1 MTISATPQQ
10 VITPTVRRT
19 LKRGAYWI
27 VAVVVVLLIA
37 VIAIGMS
44 GGARQGDP
52 LSITNPAPNGT
63 MALAEVL
70 RQQGVDVVATT
81 SLEATRDAIDSRAN
95 TTLFIYDNNY
105 LDGEQLAEAVSLADT
120 VILASPTF
128 EALQA
133 VAPSIAQAGALDET
147 LTADCAVGAVERA
160 GTVSGDSDGYRVID
174 DTADAVTCLGDG
186 DGAFALVQLDGL
198 TVLGATQSLTN
209 EIIASDGNAA
219 FALGLLGSHDSL
231 VWYLPSFEDYKQDV
245 PPTLGDLSPLWVS
258 PALGLLILTFV
269 AAAVWRGRRF
279 GPLVVENLPVT
290 VKASETMLGRARLY
304 EKSSSRLRALDSLR
318 IGTIQRL
325 ATECGLPRLATV
337 DEVIGAVAARTTTD
351 VAAVRGLLVD
361 AIPSTD
367 RELVS
372 MSDDLLTLERTVARA
387 TRP

>member
-10 VITPTVRRT
+10 VITPTVRRS
-19 LKRGAYWI
+19 LKRGAYWV
-27 VAVVVVLLIA
+27 VAVVVVLIIA
-37 VIAIGMS
+37 VIAIGIS
-44 GGARQGDP
+44 GGARQGAP
-52 LSITNPAPNGT
+52 LSITNAAPSGT

-81 SLEATRDAIDSRAN
+81 SLEATRDAIESRAN
-95 TTLFIYDNNY
+95 TTLFIYDDNY

-120 VILASPTF
+120 VVLASPTF

-147 LTADCAVGAVERA
+147 LTSDCAVGAVERA
-160 GTVSGDSDGYRVID
+160 GTVSGDLDGYRVID
-174 DTADAVTCLGDG
+174 DTADAVTCLGNG

-209 EIIASDGNAA
+209 EIIANDGNAA
-219 FALGLLGSHDSL
+219 FALGLLGSKDAL
-231 VWYLPSFEDYKQDV
+231 VWYLPSFDDYEQDV

>member
-10 VITPTVRRT
+10 VITPTVRRS

-27 VAVVVVLLIA
+27 VAVVVVLIIA

-52 LSITNPAPNGT
+52 LSITNPAPSGT

-81 SLEATRDAIDSRAN
+81 SLEATRDAIGSRAN
-95 TTLFIYDNNY
+95 TTLFIYDDNY
-105 LDGEQLAEAVSLADT
+105 LDGEQLAEAVGLADT

-133 VAPSIAQAGALDET
+133 VAPSVAQAGALDET

-160 GTVSGDSDGYRVID
+160 GTVSGDSDGYRLID
-174 DTADAVTCLGDG
+174 DTADAITCLGNG

-198 TVLGATQSLTN
+198 TVLGATQALTN
-209 EIIASDGNAA
+209 EIIANDGNAA
-219 FALGLLGSHDSL
+219 FALGLLGSKDSL

-245 PPTLGDLSPLWVS
+245 PPTLGELSPPWVS

-337 DEVIGAVAARTTTD
+337 DEVIGAVAARTNTD
-351 VAAVRGLLVD
+351 VAAVRSLLVD

-367 RELVS
+367 RELVAL
-372 MSDDLLTLERTVARA
+372 SDDLLTLEHTVARA

>member
-19 LKRGAYWI
+19 LKRGAYW
-27 VAVVVVLLIA
+27 VAAVVVVLIIA
-37 VIAIGMS
+37 LVAIGMS
-44 GGARQGDP
+44 GGARQGAP
-52 LSITNPAPNGT
+52 LSTTNPAPGGT

-81 SLEATRDAIDSRAN
+81 SLESTRDAIDSREN
-95 TTLFIYDNNY
+95 TTLFIYDSGY
-105 LDGEQLAEAVSLADT
+105 LDDEQLTEAVSLADT
-120 VILASPTF
+120 VVLASPKF

-133 VAPSIAQAGALDET
+133 VAPSVAQAGVLDET
-147 LTADCAVGAVERA
+147 LTADCTVGAVERA

-174 DTADAVTCLGDG
+174 DTAGAVTCLGSG
-186 DGAFALVQLDGL
+186 DGTFALVQLDGL
-198 TVLGATQSLTN
+198 TILGATQALTN
-209 EIIASDGNAA
+209 EIIANDGNAA
-219 FALGLLGSHDSL
+219 FALGLLGSNDSL
-231 VWYLPSFEDYKQDV
+231 VWYLPSFEDYDDV
-245 PPTLGDLSPLWVS
+245 PPTLGELSPLWVS

-337 DEVIGAVAARTTTD
+337 DEVIGAVAARTNSD
-351 VAAVRGLLVD
+351 AAAVRSLLVD

-372 MSDDLLTLERTVARA
+372 MSDDLLTLERTVARS

>member
-10 VITPTVRRT
+10 VITPTVRRS

-27 VAVVVVLLIA
+27 VAVVVVLIIA

-52 LSITNPAPNGT
+52 LSITNPAPSGT

-81 SLEATRDAIDSRAN
+81 SLEATRDAIESRAN
-95 TTLFIYDNNY
+95 TTLFIYDDNY

-120 VILASPTF
+120 VVLASPTF

-147 LTADCAVGAVERA
+147 LTSDCAVGAVERA
-160 GTVSGDSDGYRVID
+160 GTVSGDSEGYRVID
-174 DTADAVTCLGDG
+174 NTADAVTCLGNG

-209 EIIASDGNAA
+209 EIIANDGNAA
-219 FALGLLGSHDSL
+219 FALGLLGSKDAL
-231 VWYLPSFEDYKQDV
+231 VWYLPSFDDYKQDV

-325 ATECGLPRLATV
+325 AIECGLPRLATV

>member
-10 VITPTVRRT
+10 VITPTVRRS

-27 VAVVVVLLIA
+27 VAVVVVLIIA

-52 LSITNPAPNGT
+52 LSITNPAPSGT

-81 SLEATRDAIDSRAN
+81 SLEATRDAIGSRAN
-95 TTLFIYDNNY
+95 TTLFIYDDNY
-105 LDGEQLAEAVSLADT
+105 LDGEQLAEAVGLADT

-133 VAPSIAQAGALDET
+133 VAPSVAQAGALDET

-160 GTVSGDSDGYRVID
+160 GTVSGNSDGYRLID
-174 DTADAVTCLGDG
+174 DTADAITCLGNG

-198 TVLGATQSLTN
+198 TVLGATQALTN
-209 EIIASDGNAA
+209 EIIANDGNAA
-219 FALGLLGSHDSL
+219 FALGLLGSKDSL

-245 PPTLGDLSPLWVS
+245 PPTLGELSPPWVS

-337 DEVIGAVAARTTTD
+337 DEVIGAVAARTNTD
-351 VAAVRGLLVD
+351 VAAVRSLLVD

-367 RELVS
+367 RELVAL
-372 MSDDLLTLERTVARA
+372 SDDLLTLEHTVARA

>member
-10 VITPTVRRT
+10 VITPTVRRS
-19 LKRGAYWI
+19 LKRGAYWV
-27 VAVVVVLLIA
+27 VAVVVVLIIA
-37 VIAIGMS
+37 VIAIGIS
-44 GGARQGDP
+44 GGARQGAP
-52 LSITNPAPNGT
+52 LSITNAAPSGT

-81 SLEATRDAIDSRAN
+81 SLEATRDAIESRAN
-95 TTLFIYDNNY
+95 TTLFIYDDNY

-120 VILASPTF
+120 VVLASPTF

-147 LTADCAVGAVERA
+147 LTSDCAVGAVERA

-174 DTADAVTCLGDG
+174 DTADAVTCLGNG

-209 EIIASDGNAA
+209 EIIANDGNAA
-219 FALGLLGSHDSL
+219 FALGLLGSKDAL
-231 VWYLPSFEDYKQDV
+231 VWYLPSFDDYEQDV

-325 ATECGLPRLATV
+325 AIECGLPRLATV

-372 MSDDLLTLERTVARA
+372 LSDDLLTLERTVARA